1 MSFNDQII
9 DEFRANGGVTAMFG
23 SDLVLL
29 HTVGAKSGE
38 PRIHPVTSL
47 RDGEDW
53 LVIASAAGSPKHPA
67 WYFNLVA
74 EPRISIETVGGDVDV
89 LATQLSGAEREAAWQ
104 GFVARSA
111 AFDEYTTRA
120 EGREF
125 PIVRL
130 SRR

>member
-1 MSFNDQII
+1 MSFNDRII
-9 DEFRANGGVTAMFG
+9 DEFRANNGVTQMFG

-74 EPRISIETVGGDVDV
+74 EPLVRIETASGEFDV
-89 LATQLSGAEREAAWQ
+89 LATQLEGAEREQAWQ
-104 GFVARSA
+104 GFLDRSA
-111 AFDEYTTRA
+111 AFQKYTETA

-125 PIVRL
+125 PIIRL
-130 SRR
+130 RRR

>member
-9 DEFRANGGVTAMFG
+9 DEFRANNGVTRMFG

-38 PRIHPVTSL
+38 PRVSPVTSL

-74 EPRISIETVGGDVDV
+74 QPLVSVETAEGEFDV
-89 LATQLSGAEREAAWQ
+89 LATTLSGVERETAWQ
-104 GFVARSA
+104 GFVARSS
-111 AFDEYTTRA
+111 AFEEYVTRA

>member
-9 DEFRANGGVTAMFG
+9 DEFRANGGITRMFG

-67 WYFNLVA
+67 WYFNLTA
-74 EPRISIETVGGDVDV
+74 SPEIMIETATGSYDV
-89 LATQLSGAEREAAWQ
+89 LAAQLSGAERAAAWQ
-104 GFVARSA
+104 GFLDRSA
-111 AFDEYTTRA
+111 AFEEYTTRA

-125 PIVRL
+125 PIIRL